1 MWESGDFEVG
11 EAELLLSCCCRG
23 SSSLSLNIGIL
34 VARDSEINIG
44 NRMDLWSKAE
54 SSSGLG
60 RNVSGEPRT
69 KIVRDLGL
77 VSNIY
82 SVSCLLYACTPT
94 YRVNR
99 GAVLVASAATRSPA
113 LTARWGSLLSCSLSQ
128 V

>member
-77 VSNIY
+77 VSNIFF
-82 SVSCLLYACTPT
+82 
-94 YRVNR
+94 
-99 GAVLVASAATRSPA
+99 LVACCT
-113 LTARWGSLLSCSLSQ
+113 LARRHTGSTVAPFWLL
-128 V
+128 